1 MIQFS
6 IFSLFHCAS
15 KVVLA
20 QTFLKIGFG
29 VGKKL
34 KEGDGFDMEGFP
46 EWGPSCAWFF
56 FVLLVL
62 VVKPNTTKICLFLGV
77 LRKGDWV

>member
-6 IFSLFHCAS
+6 IFSFFHCAW

-56 FVLLVL
+56 LSFWSKLLN
-62 VVKPNTTKICLFLGV
+62 PIQQRYAFFLES
-77 LRKGDWV
+77 

>member
-6 IFSLFHCAS
+6 IFSVFHCS
-15 KVVLA
+15 WKVVLA

-46 EWGPSCAWFF
+46 ESGGQSWRLWECIFRF
-56 FVLLVL
+56 
-62 VVKPNTTKICLFLGV
+62 C
-77 LRKGDWV
+77 